1 MSFHNLT
8 NEEIVFLY
16 LVSKSITEQYESV
29 YDNQVI
35 EQTIPTDF
43 GVMKLGTS
51 VPKELLEEMLK
62 SKHYRFMKSI
72 NEKLQPI
79 YEIIKDVESDL
90 VSEIEALFF
99 KN

>member
-8 NEEIVFLY
+8 NEEIVFLFF
-16 LVSKSITEQYESV
+16 VSKSIKEQYENV
-29 YDNQVI
+29 YNNEVI

-43 GVMKLGTS
+43 GVMKLGTA

-72 NEKLQPI
+72 NDKLLPI
-79 YEIIKDVESDL
+79 YEIIKDVDPDL
-90 VSEIEALFF
+90 VSEIEILFS